1 MAVAY
6 GESIGPTPAW
16 SDDEKPAMPGSAA
29 SLAHSWP
36 RRLAYAGVAVL
47 LAMTGG
53 LGNALVSANLPQIQG
68 HLGLTPV
75 QGQWLVAAYL
85 MTNVSSNILLFKF
98 RQQFG
103 LRLYVQLGM
112 PLYVVATIL
121 HLFAGSFETAVLAR
135 LVSGFATSVC
145 SSLGIF
151 YLMQAAGKRWTLQAL
166 VIGVGLSQLTIP
178 LAWLLS
184 PALLDLGE
192 WRTLYLMESGLA
204 VLCFA
209 AVSVL
214 HLPAG
219 QRVRVFEWHD
229 LVTYALLAP
238 ALALLTAVLAQGRT
252 QWWTA
257 QPWIGLA
264 LAGALVLGVAGF
276 AFEHQRRNP
285 MLQVTWMGTAST
297 IRLVIGAIAIRFLLS
312 EQTFGAVGLLRQLG
326 MGPDQL
332 QPLYAFML
340 LGLVVGIAV
349 SAVTYSDRTAIPQ
362 ILFAMVAV
370 VIASLIDRN
379 ATNLTRPHDL
389 FLSQTLVS
397 VGAGMFLGPL
407 LLTTVMGALRNGP
420 NFIITASILFAMSQS
435 MGGLLGPAVLG
446 TFQQFRE
453 HEYSAQITAGV
464 DPTDPVVADR
474 LKLQAGTLSGV
485 VTDPVLAR
493 AQGMG
498 QLAQTATQEA
508 NVRAYNDV
516 FTLTGILAFFV
527 LLWSLFHV
535 ARAARAPSTSES

>member
-1 MAVAY
+1 M
-6 GESIGPTPAW
+6 
-16 SDDEKPAMPGSAA
+16 MPGSAA
-29 SLAHSWP
+29 SLAHSGP
-36 RRLAYAGVAVL
+36 RRFAYALVALL
-47 LAMTGG
+47 LALTGG

-85 MTNVSSNILLFKF
+85 MTNVSANILLFKF

-103 LRLYVQLGM
+103 LRLFAQLGM
-112 PLYVVATIL
+112 PLYVVATLL
-121 HLFAGSFETAVLAR
+121 HLFAQSFETAMAAR

-151 YLMQAAGKRWTLQAL
+151 YLMQAAGKRWLLQAL

-178 LAWLLS
+178 IAWLMS

-204 VLCFA
+204 MLCFA

-219 QRVRVFEWHD
+219 QQVRVFEWHD
-229 LVTYALLAP
+229 LITYILLGP

-257 QPWIGLA
+257 QSWIGWSLI
-264 LAGALVLGVAGF
+264 GALLLGTAGF
-276 AFEHQRRNP
+276 AFEHYRRNP
-285 MLQVTWMGTAST
+285 MLQVAWIGTAST

-340 LGLVVGIAV
+340 LGLIVGIGV
-349 SAVTYSDRTAIPQ
+349 SAATFSDKMAIPQ
-362 ILFAMVAV
+362 ILFAMIAV
-370 VIASLIDRN
+370 GIAALIDRD
-379 ATNLTRPHDL
+379 ATSLTRPHDM

-407 LLTTVMGALRNGP
+407 LLTTIMGALKRGP
-420 NFIITASILFAMSQS
+420 DYIISASILFAMSQS
-435 MGGLLGPAVLG
+435 LGGLLGPAMLG

-453 HEYSAQITAGV
+453 HEYSAQITAAI
-464 DPTDPVVADR
+464 DPTDPIVADR
-474 LKLQAGTLSGV
+474 LRLQSGALTGLV
-485 VTDPVLAR
+485 SDPVIAR
-493 AQGMG
+493 AQGIG
-498 QLAQTATQEA
+498 QLAQSATLEA

-516 FTLTGILAFFV
+516 FTLTGLLAVAV

-535 ARAARAPSTSES
+535 VRLARTRSPSREG